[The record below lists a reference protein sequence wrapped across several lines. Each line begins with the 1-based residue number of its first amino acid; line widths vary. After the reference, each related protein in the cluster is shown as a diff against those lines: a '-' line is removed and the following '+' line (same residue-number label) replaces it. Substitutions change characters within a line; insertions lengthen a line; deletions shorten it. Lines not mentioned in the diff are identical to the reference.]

1 MSLYKV
7 CKSKYFYGVVIL
19 PKRNKILKFNNVMN
33 SDKIPYI
40 VCTYIESLI
49 RKTDS
54 YANNPEKSSKMKI
67 GEYILYGYSMPTILG
82 FDHTENKDT
91 LYRGKDCMKN
101 FCESLREYTKNITD
115 FKEENVTCNKRRIKI
130 TPR

>member
-19 PKRNKILKFNNVMN
+19 PKRNKILKFNHVMN

-54 YANNPEKSSKMKI
+54 YVN
-67 GEYILYGYSMPTILG
+67 TQ
-82 FDHTENKDT
+82 
-91 LYRGKDCMKN
+91 KN
-101 FCESLREYTKNITD
+101 LQK
-115 FKEENVTCNKRRIKI
+115 
-130 TPR
+130 